1 MTKWKRLR
9 RRKERKRTEELRGSK
24 AEEKPEEQ
32 TFRLKQERERVE
44 FEKQLALTESEKT
57 SGNIQYSQ
65 ETEKLDNTKNS
76 KPTTILAQIPR
87 YAYLLAIFALL
98 SGVFFPLITPGIP
111 FDHVIQGVATLF
123 LGLAGGILLF
133 KATTS
138 DNRRGILIAI
148 GFALITICL
157 VLVYH
162 IKETFTSLYF

>member
-9 RRKERKRTEELRGSK
+9 KLREKKRFDAEALRPK
-24 AEEKPEEQ
+24 AEREEAKQTEPEKIS
-32 TFRLKQERERVE
+32 K
-44 FEKQLALTESEKT
+44 
-57 SGNIQYSQ
+57 NIQQSQ
-65 ETEKLDNTKNS
+65 EIENLENTKNS

-111 FDHVIQGVATLF
+111 FDYVIQGVATLF

-157 VLVYH
+157 VLIYH
-162 IKETFTSLYF
+162 IRESSFSSLYF

>member
-9 RRKERKRTEELRGSK
+9 KLREKKRFEAEVLRPK
-24 AEEKPEEQ
+24 AEGEEVKQTEPEKISENIQ
-32 TFRLKQERERVE
+32 QSQEI
-44 FEKQLALTESEKT
+44 EKLESTKT
-57 SGNIQYSQ
+57 S
-65 ETEKLDNTKNS
+65 NT
-76 KPTTILAQIPR
+76 TTILAQIPR

-133 KATTS
+133 KAVTS

-148 GFALITICL
+148 GFALIAICL
-157 VLVYH
+157 ALIYH
-162 IKETFTSLYF
+162 LQETFRSLYF

>member
-9 RRKERKRTEELRGSK
+9 RLRERKRAEADAIKPK
-24 AEEKPEEQ
+24 AEVTAE
-32 TFRLKQERERVE
+32 
-44 FEKQLALTESEKT
+44 LTEPEIKLTERTSLGDPRKIKKSEPKP
-57 SGNIQYSQ
+57 
-65 ETEKLDNTKNS
+65 DS

-123 LGLAGGILLF
+123 LGLVGGILLF

-148 GFALITICL
+148 GFALIAICL
-157 VLVYH
+157 VLIYH
-162 IKETFTSLYF
+162 IQESFSSLYF